1 MCLEGL
7 STMKASGGRGRTKFS
22 TIPSLQAEG
31 GQAEASRD
39 RQGREGL
46 APVHFPHRG
55 QSKVFLGATWLEA
68 TKGIA

>member
-7 STMKASGGRGRTKFS
+7 STMKASSGRGRTKFS

-39 RQGREGL
+39 RQGRECL
-46 APVHFPHRG
+46 ALVHFPHRG